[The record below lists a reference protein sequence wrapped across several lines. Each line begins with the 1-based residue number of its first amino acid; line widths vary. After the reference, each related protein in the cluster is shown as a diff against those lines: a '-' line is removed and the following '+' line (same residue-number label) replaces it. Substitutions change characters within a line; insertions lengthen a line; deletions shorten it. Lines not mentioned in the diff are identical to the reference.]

1 MRGSPQVWSVV
12 HSESVENAIVDASAA
27 VIALDAREPVT
38 RCGDGL
44 SGMRSGQR
52 HLVVMRKPM
61 KAMPKPT
68 RMFHGPSDWIGSSV
82 PLR

>member
-12 HSESVENAIVDASAA
+12 HSESVENAIADAPAA
-27 VIALDAREPVT
+27 VIALDEREPVT

-52 HLVVMRKPM
+52 HLVVIR
-61 KAMPKPT
+61 KPT
-68 RMFHGPSDWIGSSV
+68 RMRPKPMRMLPTPRSGMGNA
-82 PLR
+82 LRLT

>member
-12 HSESVENAIVDASAA
+12 HSESVENAIADAPAA
-27 VIALDAREPVT
+27 VTALDAREPVT

-52 HLVVMRKPM
+52 HLVVIR
-61 KAMPKPT
+61 KPT
-68 RMFHGPSDWIGSSV
+68 RMLPTPRSGMGNA
-82 PLR
+82 LRLT